1 MKHETAMSRRI
12 ILLLSAVFLKF
23 AFTRSAPM
31 VIDVINSEKGLLSN
45 TILSITEDSFGR
57 MWIGTANGISCYNG
71 DMPMNISVNTA
82 PRRISNKYAQSL
94 LPMENGDVWIGT
106 PDRLNIYSYQG
117 DSVFIANRQKIGISD
132 ITTLLMSRDKR
143 TIWIGSTDQGVGA
156 YDLPEG
162 RFRKLQFPDSTN
174 LPKHIITL
182 CEDPNDYLWIGTR
195 YDGIYI
201 YDLKNG
207 KLSGFPMQHATVNAL
222 CTGRSGTMWIGT
234 HDGLFGGTVNG
245 PMVRISHPMVD
256 HIKIMAIVEDRNGT
270 IWVGGDNGL
279 GAFSPE
285 SVTPDNRITDLRS
298 VSEGPGIG
306 KLTYRYVS
314 ALYYDKKQTLWVGTF
329 GGGINILDISEFS
342 PSVITPI
349 EDMQDGNSSNKTLA
363 ICRGNDD
370 DLWFGMDGHGVVRYD
385 LKTGQKQVFSGS
397 DIHDSVI
404 VSLCRDEN
412 GYIWAGGY
420 YNGLAYLAPG
430 SDRFVAIR
438 NTPHNETIRA
448 IATDEGKIYYNN
460 DSDLFCYDFLSK
472 RTTRPLAGRL
482 NKKLDIRT
490 IVIDRETIW
499 LGTYHNGI
507 IGYDRETGRITEIPV
522 HKDFGNAVVWDMV
535 LFDRQ
540 LWCATDLGLFRT
552 DLTGDPLR
560 GEFIASPDPGSKSFV
575 AVASDDN
582 GKLWLSGTSKI
593 YCYDITAQKYTQ
605 VTTPKMLSVTDYSD
619 AAILIDRTETYV
631 GGFKGVAI
639 VRDRR
644 ESPDTIQAREL
655 FLANLNINNH
665 PVYPGARRSPL
676 KKNLNAQERIVLSH
690 KQNNIS
696 LDFIIPYFGYEIASY
711 RYRIKERSN
720 EWSELGA
727 SHTLSINNMPY
738 GKYTL
743 EIEGSIADSPK
754 VFSRTLQLVFRPPF
768 YLSTGAKSLYLLLVV
783 LAAFVAV
790 RITKTRIELKHT
802 LEMEQANRKKDEELN
817 EAKISFF
824 TTISHELRTP
834 LTLLLAPI
842 DQLKAYETNSSKLKN
857 YQLIERNAKTLLS
870 LVNQILDFRKNEKG
884 EIRLQVARTD
894 IRTLI
899 ADIILP
905 FDQLAGYRNIA
916 FQASFP
922 QSGTSVCIDADILT
936 KIINNLLSNAF
947 KFTEPGGKITLTADI
962 TSNELVLSVADT
974 GIGMAKEQ
982 QEKVFDIFYQGDNAQ
997 TKYGSGLGLYLV
1009 KSLVKI
1015 HHGDISVEST
1025 PGIGTT
1031 FRCTLPCREDFFIDS
1046 EFAPTEVGSEK
1057 EVIREPDTQPEEKME
1072 SGDKGKEETI
1082 LIVEDNEDIVEFL
1095 TDSLGVKYNI
1105 HAVSNGAQALEKLNE
1120 IPETSLVI
1128 TDVMMPIMDGITL
1141 CREIKTNFDT
1151 SHIPVIILSAKSE
1164 MEDMMNGLRCGAD
1177 AYISKPFSLTHLK
1190 IQIEKL
1196 IEIRKTLKEKYRKS
1210 LNFSFNNEHEDVLS
1224 AENRFLNDITQI
1236 ILQNLSDV
1244 NLNVDYISS
1253 AISMSR
1259 ASLYRKLK
1267 SITGLSV
1274 NDFIRNIRL
1283 SRAEF
1288 ELRETPKTISEI
1300 AYDNGFS
1307 TPSYFST
1314 CFTIQYGCSPKA
1326 YRQNNEA
1333 KKG

>member
-1 MKHETAMSRRI
+1 MSRRI
-12 ILLLSAVFLKF
+12 ILLLSAVFLEF

-117 DSVFIANRQKIGISD
+117 DSVFIANRQEIGISD
-132 ITTLLMSRDKR
+132 ITALLMSRDKR

-279 GAFSPE
+279 VAFSPE

-676 KKNLNAQERIVLSH
+676 KKNLNGQERIVLSH

-884 EIRLQVARTD
+884 GDPPAGGPHRHPHADCGHHTSVRPAGRLQKHCIPGLVPPIGD
-894 IRTLI
+894 I
-899 ADIILP
+899 
-905 FDQLAGYRNIA
+905 
-916 FQASFP
+916 
-922 QSGTSVCIDADILT
+922 
-936 KIINNLLSNAF
+936 
-947 KFTEPGGKITLTADI
+947 
-962 TSNELVLSVADT
+962 
-974 GIGMAKEQ
+974 
-982 QEKVFDIFYQGDNAQ
+982 
-997 TKYGSGLGLYLV
+997 GLY
-1009 KSLVKI
+1009 
-1015 HHGDISVEST
+1015 
-1025 PGIGTT
+1025 
-1031 FRCTLPCREDFFIDS
+1031 RCRHID
-1046 EFAPTEVGSEK
+1046 ENHQ
-1057 EVIREPDTQPEEKME
+1057 QPALQRLQ
-1072 SGDKGKEETI
+1072 I
-1082 LIVEDNEDIVEFL
+1082 
-1095 TDSLGVKYNI
+1095 Y
-1105 HAVSNGAQALEKLNE
+1105 GA
-1120 IPETSLVI
+1120 
-1128 TDVMMPIMDGITL
+1128 G
-1141 CREIKTNFDT
+1141 
-1151 SHIPVIILSAKSE
+1151 
-1164 MEDMMNGLRCGAD
+1164 
-1177 AYISKPFSLTHLK
+1177 
-1190 IQIEKL
+1190 
-1196 IEIRKTLKEKYRKS
+1196 
-1210 LNFSFNNEHEDVLS
+1210 
-1224 AENRFLNDITQI
+1224 
-1236 ILQNLSDV
+1236 
-1244 NLNVDYISS
+1244 
-1253 AISMSR
+1253 
-1259 ASLYRKLK
+1259 
-1267 SITGLSV
+1267 
-1274 NDFIRNIRL
+1274 
-1283 SRAEF
+1283 
-1288 ELRETPKTISEI
+1288 
-1300 AYDNGFS
+1300 
-1307 TPSYFST
+1307 
-1314 CFTIQYGCSPKA
+1314 
-1326 YRQNNEA
+1326 RQNNA
-1333 KKG
+1333 DGRHHLQRTGALGRRHGHRHGQGTAGKGVRHILSGRQRTDKIRKRTRIVSGKIARKDSPRGYLRREHTRHRDNVPVYAALQRGFFHRLGIRSDGSRIGERGDPGTGYAAGREDGIGRQGQGGDDPDRGGQRGHRRVPDRQPRGKVQHTCRLQRSPGSGKTERNS

>member
-1 MKHETAMSRRI
+1 MSRRI
-12 ILLLSAVFLKF
+12 ILLLSAVFLEF

-117 DSVFIANRQKIGISD
+117 DSVFIANRQEIGISD
-132 ITTLLMSRDKR
+132 ITALLMSRDKR

-279 GAFSPE
+279 VAFSPE

-298 VSEGPGIG
+298 ISEGPGIG

-448 IATDEGKIYYNN
+448 IATDGGKIYYNN
-460 DSDLFCYDFLSK
+460 DSDLFCYDFLGK

-676 KKNLNAQERIVLSH
+676 KKNLNGQERIVLSH

-884 EIRLQVARTD
+884 GDPPAGGPHRHPHADCGHHTSVRPAGRLQKHCIPGLVPPIGD
-894 IRTLI
+894 I
-899 ADIILP
+899 
-905 FDQLAGYRNIA
+905 
-916 FQASFP
+916 
-922 QSGTSVCIDADILT
+922 
-936 KIINNLLSNAF
+936 
-947 KFTEPGGKITLTADI
+947 
-962 TSNELVLSVADT
+962 
-974 GIGMAKEQ
+974 
-982 QEKVFDIFYQGDNAQ
+982 
-997 TKYGSGLGLYLV
+997 GLY
-1009 KSLVKI
+1009 
-1015 HHGDISVEST
+1015 
-1025 PGIGTT
+1025 
-1031 FRCTLPCREDFFIDS
+1031 RCRHID
-1046 EFAPTEVGSEK
+1046 ENHQ
-1057 EVIREPDTQPEEKME
+1057 QPALQRLQ
-1072 SGDKGKEETI
+1072 I
-1082 LIVEDNEDIVEFL
+1082 
-1095 TDSLGVKYNI
+1095 Y
-1105 HAVSNGAQALEKLNE
+1105 GA
-1120 IPETSLVI
+1120 
-1128 TDVMMPIMDGITL
+1128 G
-1141 CREIKTNFDT
+1141 
-1151 SHIPVIILSAKSE
+1151 
-1164 MEDMMNGLRCGAD
+1164 
-1177 AYISKPFSLTHLK
+1177 
-1190 IQIEKL
+1190 
-1196 IEIRKTLKEKYRKS
+1196 
-1210 LNFSFNNEHEDVLS
+1210 
-1224 AENRFLNDITQI
+1224 
-1236 ILQNLSDV
+1236 
-1244 NLNVDYISS
+1244 
-1253 AISMSR
+1253 
-1259 ASLYRKLK
+1259 
-1267 SITGLSV
+1267 
-1274 NDFIRNIRL
+1274 
-1283 SRAEF
+1283 
-1288 ELRETPKTISEI
+1288 
-1300 AYDNGFS
+1300 
-1307 TPSYFST
+1307 
-1314 CFTIQYGCSPKA
+1314 
-1326 YRQNNEA
+1326 RQNNA
-1333 KKG
+1333 DGRHHLQRTGALGRRHGHRHGQGTAGKGVRHILSGRQRTDKIRKRTRIVSGKIARKDSPRGYLRREHTRHRDNVPVYAALQRGFFHRLGIRSDGSRIGERGDPGTGYAAGREDGIGRQGQGGDDPDRGGQRGHRRVPDRQPRGKVQHTCRLQRSPGSGKTERNS

>member
-1 MKHETAMSRRI
+1 MSRRI
-12 ILLLSAVFLKF
+12 ILLLSAVFLGSTF
-23 AFTRSAPM
+23 VRSAPM

-57 MWIGTANGISCYNG
+57 MWFGTANGISCTNG

-106 PDRLNIYSYQG
+106 PDRLNIYSYPG
-117 DSVFIANRQKIGISD
+117 DSVFIANHQEIGISD
-132 ITTLLMSRDKR
+132 ITALLMSRDKR

-162 RFRKLQFPDSTN
+162 KFRKLQFPDSTN
-174 LPKHIITL
+174 HPKHIITL

-201 YDLKNG
+201 YDLKNS
-207 KLSGFPMQHATVNAL
+207 KLSNFPMQHATVNAL

-279 GAFSPE
+279 IAFSPE
-285 SVTPDNRITDLRS
+285 SVTPDNRITELRS

-342 PSVITPI
+342 PSVITPV

-385 LKTGQKQVFSGS
+385 LKTGEKQVFSGS

-448 IATDEGKIYYNN
+448 IATDGGKIYYNN
-460 DSDLFCYDFLSK
+460 DSDLFCYDFLGK

-870 LVNQILDFRKNEKG
+870 LVNQILDFRKTKG
-884 EIRLQVARTD
+884 GDPPAGGPHRHPHADCGHHTSVRPAGRLQKHCIPGLVPPIRDIGLHRCRHIDENHQQPALQRLQVYG
-894 IRTLI
+894 
-899 ADIILP
+899 
-905 FDQLAGYRNIA
+905 AG
-916 FQASFP
+916 
-922 QSGTSVCIDADILT
+922 
-936 KIINNLLSNAF
+936 
-947 KFTEPGGKITLTADI
+947 
-962 TSNELVLSVADT
+962 
-974 GIGMAKEQ
+974 
-982 QEKVFDIFYQGDNAQ
+982 
-997 TKYGSGLGLYLV
+997 
-1009 KSLVKI
+1009 
-1015 HHGDISVEST
+1015 
-1025 PGIGTT
+1025 
-1031 FRCTLPCREDFFIDS
+1031 
-1046 EFAPTEVGSEK
+1046 
-1057 EVIREPDTQPEEKME
+1057 
-1072 SGDKGKEETI
+1072 
-1082 LIVEDNEDIVEFL
+1082 
-1095 TDSLGVKYNI
+1095 
-1105 HAVSNGAQALEKLNE
+1105 
-1120 IPETSLVI
+1120 
-1128 TDVMMPIMDGITL
+1128 
-1141 CREIKTNFDT
+1141 
-1151 SHIPVIILSAKSE
+1151 
-1164 MEDMMNGLRCGAD
+1164 
-1177 AYISKPFSLTHLK
+1177 
-1190 IQIEKL
+1190 
-1196 IEIRKTLKEKYRKS
+1196 
-1210 LNFSFNNEHEDVLS
+1210 
-1224 AENRFLNDITQI
+1224 
-1236 ILQNLSDV
+1236 
-1244 NLNVDYISS
+1244 
-1253 AISMSR
+1253 
-1259 ASLYRKLK
+1259 
-1267 SITGLSV
+1267 
-1274 NDFIRNIRL
+1274 
-1283 SRAEF
+1283 
-1288 ELRETPKTISEI
+1288 
-1300 AYDNGFS
+1300 
-1307 TPSYFST
+1307 
-1314 CFTIQYGCSPKA
+1314 
-1326 YRQNNEA
+1326 RQNNA
-1333 KKG
+1333 DGRHHLQRTGALGRRHGHRHGQGTAGKGVRHILSGRQRTDKIRKRTRIVSGKIARKDSPRGYLRREHTRHRDNVPVYAALQRGFFHRLGIRSDGSRIGERGDPGTGYAAGREDGIGRQGQGGDDPDRGGQRGHRRVPDRQPRGKVQHTCRLQRCPGSGKTERNS